1 MTGLSWPPYPV
12 YLAHDHM
19 DREEDFARDLAGGV
33 AGKILRLTVDA
44 WLDAPTREEY
54 EASYYGDDGHLQ
66 RGVGAIGAALAR
78 ESSSGSRIRVVRT
91 RSDLD
96 VARDRGELALVL
108 GAEGGKMI
116 GRDLAVLD
124 AFWWLG
130 LRHIQLNWAMRNQ
143 IGASQSNEN
152 EPDEP
157 GLTEFGFLAVER
169 MNELGMIVDVSH
181 SAPATIRDVLR
192 TTTKPILNSHSG
204 SRRLA
209 DKAQNLHDEHVRDM
223 ANIGGVVAVHF
234 CSRLV
239 LGVDDRQAQIPDLIR
254 QIRYVA
260 DVGGIDLVALG
271 PDFILGNPTR
281 DDRYRRN
288 TDQESIT
295 WTKGLESSAEL
306 ANLLPALKEAD
317 FSDSEI
323 EKLLGGNLARLIRD
337 VLPE

>member
-1 MTGLSWPPYPV
+1 MTGLSWPAYPV
-12 YLAHDHM
+12 YLAHDHT

-33 AGKILRLTVDA
+33 AGKILHLTVDA

-66 RGVGAIGAALAR
+66 RGLGAIGAALAR
-78 ESSSGSRIRVVRT
+78 ESSSESPIRVVRT

-157 GLTEFGFLAVER
+157 GLTEFGFSAVER
-169 MNELGMIVDVSH
+169 MNELGRFVDVSH
-181 SAPATIRDVLR
+181 
-192 TTTKPILNSHSG
+192 
-204 SRRLA
+204 
-209 DKAQNLHDEHVRDM
+209 
-223 ANIGGVVAVHF
+223 
-234 CSRLV
+234 
-239 LGVDDRQAQIPDLIR
+239 
-254 QIRYVA
+254 
-260 DVGGIDLVALG
+260 
-271 PDFILGNPTR
+271 
-281 DDRYRRN
+281 
-288 TDQESIT
+288 
-295 WTKGLESSAEL
+295 
-306 ANLLPALKEAD
+306 
-317 FSDSEI
+317 
-323 EKLLGGNLARLIRD
+323 
-337 VLPE
+337 